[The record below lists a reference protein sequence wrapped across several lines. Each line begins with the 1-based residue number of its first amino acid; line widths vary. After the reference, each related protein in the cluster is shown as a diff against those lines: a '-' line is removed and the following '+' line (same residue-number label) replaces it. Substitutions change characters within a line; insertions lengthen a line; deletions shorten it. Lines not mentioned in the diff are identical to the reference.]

1 MKDSTKDQS
10 AGKLHETKG
19 KLKKKAGR
27 LINDPDLEVQG
38 QDEETGGKV
47 QKKIGQAE
55 RVFEK

>member
-27 LINDPDLEVQG
+27 AINDPDLEVEG
-38 QDEETGGKV
+38 KDEETAGKV
-47 QKKIGQAE
+47 QKKIGQ
-55 RVFEK
+55 V